1 MEETSGSAPGKSGY
15 HHGDLR
21 NALIDAAT
29 GLARA
34 GGPDAIVLR
43 AAARQVGVSPT
54 AAYRHFAGQGELLFA
69 VKVVGQQML
78 AERME
83 SATRSVPGDS
93 GDAVEQQMI
102 AMGRGYV
109 GFALEEPGLFRAA
122 FCDTPELA
130 MGLSAEGVPEL
141 PETVQAAGDFRS
153 FELLVEILDGLV
165 AAGRM
170 PPERRIGA
178 EATAWSMVHG
188 LATLLLD
195 GPFSLLPGEQRD
207 AAVGRALA
215 TLIAGFTA
223 P

>member
-1 MEETSGSAPGKSGY
+1 MEETSGSGPGKSGY

-21 NALIDAAT
+21 NALVDAAT
-29 GLARA
+29 GLART

-83 SATRSVPGDS
+83 SATRSLPGDS
-93 GDAVEQQMI
+93 GEAVERQMM
-102 AMGRGYV
+102 AMGRGYI
-109 GFALEEPGLFRAA
+109 GFALDEPGLFRSA
-122 FCDTPELA
+122 FCNTPDLA
-130 MGLSAEGVPEL
+130 MGLTAEGVPEL
-141 PETVQAAGDFRS
+141 PASASGEHAFRS

-165 AAGRM
+165 AAGSM
-170 PPERRIGA
+170 PPDRRPGA
-178 EATAWSMVHG
+178 EVTAWSMVHG
-188 LATLLLD
+188 LAMLILD
-195 GPFSLLPGEQRD
+195 GPFALLPAEQRD
-207 AAVGRALA
+207 AAVDRALA
-215 TLIAGFTA
+215 TLIAGFTV